1 MVGVGD
7 QAGESFCVCD
17 PIPVL
22 HPVLHQEGLVEEMD
36 LAVTEQN
43 QEAMP
48 RCLTTDDADG
58 LGVRRHID
66 LDAKLLVDRQSQD
79 QWLQSYFQSDAAHR
93 TSHWPL
99 DSRLPFEKYLS
110 SLRIFAKS

>member
-1 MVGVGD
+1 MVGFGVGD
-7 QAGESFCVCD
+7 QGGESFCVSD

-22 HPVLHQEGLVEEMD
+22 HPVLHQEGLVEQMD

-48 RCLTTDDADG
+48 RCFTTDDADG
-58 LGVRRHID
+58 LGLRRHIG
-66 LDAKLLVDRQSQD
+66 LDAKWGGAIAGQSFE
-79 QWLQSYFQSDAAHR
+79 SHFQSDIGHR
-93 TSHWPL
+93 TCHWPL